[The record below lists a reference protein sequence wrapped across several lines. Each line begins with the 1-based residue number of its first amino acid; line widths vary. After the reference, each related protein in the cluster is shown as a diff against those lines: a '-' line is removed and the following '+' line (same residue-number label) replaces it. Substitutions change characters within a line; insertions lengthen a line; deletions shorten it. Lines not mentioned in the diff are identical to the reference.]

1 MITYLIAGTGVHL
14 RATFSFAFIAIIAAC
29 VHPLTGVAGDLS
41 VTTTVTPAQFRAGDR
56 VSVLV
61 VVTNTGLRTHTI
73 SGKTCP
79 QVFAVESPDGTVVG
93 PSAPVCT
100 MEAVNMT
107 LSPGATYS
115 WTQSWTGD
123 GVGVFGKPTVL
134 LPPGIYSVRG
144 AMIPSGSRN
153 PGATVNITP

>member
-1 MITYLIAGTGVHL
+1 MHQ

-29 VHPLTGVAGDLS
+29 VHPSTPFDGDLL

-56 VSVLV
+56 VSVHV
-61 VVTNTGLRTHTI
+61 VVTNTGLRAHSI
-73 SGKTCP
+73 NGNTCP
-79 QVFAVESPDGTVVG
+79 RMFVVESPDGTYVG
-93 PSAPVCT
+93 PSTGVCT
-100 MEAVNMT
+100 MELVTMT

-123 GVGVFGKPTVL
+123 GVGDALKPAAML
-134 LPPGIYSVRG
+134 QPGIYSVRG
-144 AMIPSGSRN
+144 RMIGSGSRN